1 MASATAPSAV
11 ATAFL
16 HATSSIRMKS
26 WQGMERRSQRSL
38 TAEGIF
44 PPKSIWVFFRQAVK
58 VCISRPGRLF
68 SEKMVLPSLVKGTGQ
83 RMIWESS
90 MASLREK
97 GEEGLS

>member
-1 MASATAPSAV
+1 M
-11 ATAFL
+11 
-16 HATSSIRMKS
+16 
-26 WQGMERRSQRSL
+26 
-38 TAEGIF
+38 
-44 PPKSIWVFFRQAVK
+44 FFRQAVK

-97 GEEGLS
+97 GEEGLSS